1 MTRTNRDL
9 DPALRAEFSRRLGEA
24 REALFRTLAIT
35 DEEMASLGGPE
46 PGAPVEHVG
55 ADSAT
60 VLLARLEERERREI
74 DEILAAQARLE
85 AGSFGLCLRCG
96 EPLLL
101 ARLRAMP
108 AARYCVACQSKEE
121 TRR

>member
-1 MTRTNRDL
+1 MTQTNRGME
-9 DPALRAEFSRRLGEA
+9 PALRAEFGRRLGEA

-35 DEEMASLGGPE
+35 DEELASLGGTE
-46 PGAPVEHVG
+46 PGAPMEHVG
-55 ADSAT
+55 ADSAAS
-60 VLLARLEERERREI
+60 LLDRLEGRERRAL

-85 AGSFGLCLRCG
+85 AGRFGLCLRCG
-96 EPLLL
+96 EPLPL

-121 TRR
+121 TR

>member
-9 DPALRAEFSRRLGEA
+9 DPALKVEFGRRLGEA

-35 DEEMASLGGPE
+35 DEELASLGGPE
-46 PGAPVEHVG
+46 PGAPMEHVA

-96 EPLLL
+96 EPLPL

-121 TRR
+121 TR